1 MSLRFYSES
10 VIPLSCL
17 LVYIMSSESRR
28 SLGLR
33 ELIETVASE
42 ILDMAEEKQGREGED
57 YFEVERLEV
66 EVQTQVTKSADG
78 KINIQVVQAGA
89 EVDTTRV
96 HTVRITLVP
105 SMEYETKG
113 RELTKGLT
121 AFEQQPKGRRPI
133 PLIKKGEKG

>member
-1 MSLRFYSES
+1 
-10 VIPLSCL
+10 
-17 LVYIMSSESRR
+17 
-28 SLGLR
+28 
-33 ELIETVASE
+33 
-42 ILDMAEEKQGREGED
+42 MAEEKQGREGED